1 MESWNLGVF
10 LLGKNKVA
18 IQLKMKEAVEMVLKI
33 CRNDIVNIETSNYNE
48 VENVNKEGFSM
59 KIKAAVVPVV

>member
-10 LLGKNKVA
+10 LLEKNKVA

-33 CRNDIVNIETSNYNE
+33 CRNDIVNIETSNYNGCR
-48 VENVNKEGFSM
+48 KR
-59 KIKAAVVPVV
+59 